1 MEKFEVT
8 YKKYS
13 QHCNLTLLKSRN
25 REHLKDQI
33 IDTYIQIFKI
43 LDRIDNSGS
52 RIEMYRLNEMI
63 EPLEF
68 KLQELW
74 GFNKDANYHRFWFEI
89 NSCTCPK
96 MDNIDDL
103 GTGYRH
109 INTQCMIHGSYTF
122 NLANREKKL
131 KRILKNN

>member
-13 QHCNLTLLKSRN
+13 LLKSRN

-33 IDTYIQIFKI
+33 IETYIELFKI
-43 LDRIDNSGS
+43 LDRIDNSSS
-52 RIEMYRLNEMI
+52 RIEIYHLNEMI

-74 GFNKDANYHRFWFEI
+74 GFNKNSNYHRFWFEI
-89 NSCTCPK
+89 NTCTCPK
-96 MDNIDDL
+96 MDNIEYL
-103 GTGYRH
+103 GTGTRI
-109 INTQCMIHGSYTF
+109 INEECVVHGSYTR
-122 NLANREKKL
+122 NLAKRENKL